1 MLNTSP
7 RQTRKPA
14 PMQTVT
20 AASITAA
27 AYRMRRLRTCRR
39 LLDTDEAGV
48 SGERFKYWDSSI
60 TESERIR
67 ISSYV
72 FLMLSYQ
79 ILCTINRTF
88 ERSTIYNG
96 RILS

>member
-67 ISSYV
+67 N
-72 FLMLSYQ
+72 
-79 ILCTINRTF
+79 ILPCF
-88 ERSTIYNG
+88 SDA
-96 RILS
+96 ILADSMYHKPDF